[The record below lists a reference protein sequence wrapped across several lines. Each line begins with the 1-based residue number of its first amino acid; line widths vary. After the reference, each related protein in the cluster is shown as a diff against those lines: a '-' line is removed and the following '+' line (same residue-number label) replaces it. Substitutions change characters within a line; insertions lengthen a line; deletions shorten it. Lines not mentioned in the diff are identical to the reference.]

1 MPSFKVAHI
10 KRQGVDLIVTPV
22 TQTFHNKTHSQQI
35 KIIEDLEAAAHAA
48 GLKGT
53 VVPVWRVG
61 DRMAFIA
68 PNPWHPFFK
77 SITWNDVLSNVNK
90 VVSW

>member
-10 KRQGVDLIVTPV
+10 NRQGVDLIITPV
-22 TQTFHNKTHSQQI
+22 NESFNHKSHAEQI
-35 KIIEDLEAAAHAA
+35 EIIESLEVQAHQA

-61 DRMAFIA
+61 NRMAFIA
-68 PNPWHPFFK
+68 PNPWHPFFQ
-77 SITWNDVLSNVNK
+77 SITWDDVLANVNTEI
-90 VVSW
+90 SW